1 MTQRIQFHWQL
12 DVYQLSVEAAME
24 IYQISTKFPK
34 EEVHSLTNQIRR
46 ASRSISGQIA
56 EGWRRRKYEAMF
68 VNKMNEAEGE
78 ATETQVWL
86 ESAVKCEYMSRDD
99 VTRLHKKYD
108 EILGRLVNMGNN
120 PNKWVLKIRE

>member
-24 IYQISTKFPK
+24 IYEISTKFPK
-34 EEVHSLTNQIRR
+34 EEIYSLTNQIRR

-68 VNKMNEAEGE
+68 VN
-78 ATETQVWL
+78 
-86 ESAVKCEYMSRDD
+86 
-99 VTRLHKKYD
+99 
-108 EILGRLVNMGNN
+108 
-120 PNKWVLKIRE
+120 